1 MTCIGLV
8 IQILYIKGAQRSSL
22 PSGRTYSLHYNA
34 NTHFTLHTF
43 LLYLLY
49 VPARPILVITIHV
62 NKAFQL
68 FNLVLFVSSG
78 TNKVKDNEVEPPLS
92 GKY

>member
-1 MTCIGLV
+1 M
-8 IQILYIKGAQRSSL
+8 
-22 PSGRTYSLHYNA
+22 
-34 NTHFTLHTF
+34 HTF

-49 VPARPILVITIHV
+49 VPARPILVISIHV

-78 TNKVKDNEVEPPLS
+78 TNTFFCLS
-92 GKY
+92 EGEAKMFSAVRLSPIYILLILSYCSLDYSSAL